1 LLNVPITRYTVSM
14 DTKIRPNTAWKKY
27 FSDVNTQRLRGKG

>member
-1 LLNVPITRYTVSM
+1 VRM